1 MSAPQTALCVVAS
14 GSIAQRAA
22 ASHLSNTRE
31 KDLPSNTAPAPTV
44 PFPQRSAQPS
54 IGRIAVRAVV
64 ALFALY
70 LLTPM
75 VLLLIGSVGKT
86 WTNTLLPSGFT
97 WRWFAE
103 LATDASFR
111 RAFGVSFVVAL
122 ACCALDACIGLPLA
136 YALNH
141 RARRGR
147 GAASRVVML
156 MPVAVPALTLGFG
169 YIAVF
174 GGDTLPWLGTLPL
187 MIAAHAVLTLPYLVQ
202 TLLSDLRHL
211 DLAKLEDCA
220 ATLGATPSR
229 QFFSL
234 VVPNLRQSLFS
245 GLVMVSAL
253 SIGEFQISNL
263 IAGFRYRNF
272 PVVLL
277 QAFYGASGLACAA
290 TVVLLVLAVAAT
302 LASINTINRL

>member
-1 MSAPQTALCVVAS
+1 MSLSTAA
-14 GSIAQRAA
+14 
-22 ASHLSNTRE
+22 T
-31 KDLPSNTAPAPTV
+31 PTV
-44 PFPQRSAQPS
+44 PFHQRSIRPF
-54 IGRIAVRAVV
+54 IGRIVIRAVA

-75 VLLLIGSVGKT
+75 ALLLIGSVGET

-97 WRWFAE
+97 WRWFAD

-111 RAFGVSFVVAL
+111 RAFGVSIIVAL
-122 ACCALDACIGLPLA
+122 ACCALDTCIGVPLA

-141 RARRGR
+141 RAREGR
-147 GAASRVVML
+147 GAASRIVML

-174 GGDTLPWLGTLPL
+174 GGDAFPWLGTLPL

-211 DLAKLEDCA
+211 NLARLEDCA
-220 ATLGATPSR
+220 ATLGATPLR
-229 QFFSL
+229 QFFSI

-302 LASINTINRL
+302 LASINTVRGLK

>member
-1 MSAPQTALCVVAS
+1 MS
-14 GSIAQRAA
+14 
-22 ASHLSNTRE
+22 LSTT
-31 KDLPSNTAPAPTV
+31 TAPAV
-44 PFPQRSAQPS
+44 PFRQRSTGPF
-54 IGRIAVRAVV
+54 IGRISVHAVV
-64 ALFALY
+64 ALFTLY
-70 LLTPM
+70 LVTPM
-75 VLLLIGSVGKT
+75 ALLLIGSVGKT

-97 WRWFAE
+97 WRWFAD

-111 RAFGVSFVVAL
+111 RAFGVSFIVAL
-122 ACCALDACIGLPLA
+122 ACCAVDAGIGMPLA

-141 RARRGR
+141 RARKGR
-147 GAASRVVML
+147 GAATRIVML

-220 ATLGATPSR
+220 ATLGASPLR
-229 QFFSL
+229 QFFSI

-272 PVVLL
+272 PIVLL

-302 LASINTINRL
+302 LTSVNSVRAVK